1 MKSAALRTGF
11 CSCSWPREG
20 MNNVIIVPDGE
31 ESDVSGPIQ
40 SIKMDSCV
48 QCAMQG
54 KSVCCRDVLCLA
66 HLEQGPNPST
76 QGTHPPPLSAG
87 PLGT

>member
-1 MKSAALRTGF
+1 
-11 CSCSWPREG
+11 

-31 ESDVSGPIQ
+31 ESGVSGPIQ

-54 KSVCCRDVLCLA
+54 KSVCCRYVLCLA
-66 HLEQGPNPST
+66 HVEQGPNPLHP
-76 QGTHPPPLSAG
+76 GHPPPSFICRATGDLVY
-87 PLGT
+87 